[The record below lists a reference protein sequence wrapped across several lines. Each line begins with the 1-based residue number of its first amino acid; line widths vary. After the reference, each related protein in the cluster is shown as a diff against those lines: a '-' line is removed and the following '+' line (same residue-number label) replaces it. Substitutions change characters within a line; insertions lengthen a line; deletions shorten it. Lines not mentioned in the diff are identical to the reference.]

1 MIWYSM
7 QRSEN
12 IFIEVILVLRDV
24 KEITILKAEI
34 FLIGKN
40 IDEPKKKKKKL
51 RVPLMYFF

>member
-1 MIWYSM
+1 M